1 MTVGHSIILLQWIRS
16 LQAISQ
22 TGLHY
27 AKDPFDIQRYRDVG
41 RIAAEILAQHS
52 ELTTEQILG
61 YHAAEFGYATP
72 KVDVRGIVFR
82 GDEILL
88 VREIMD
94 AGRWTVPGG
103 WADVNETPSQAVVR
117 EVREESGFDTRVVK
131 LLALY
136 DREAQ
141 GHQPPFPYHV
151 YKLFFLNEVT
161 GGEATP
167 NEEASEVAF
176 FAENELPELSVSRV
190 TAKQIHSFFALRA
203 QPDAPTALD

>member
-1 MTVGHSIILLQWIRS
+1 MTAADTIIWLQWIRS

-22 TGLHY
+22 TGLYY
-27 AKDPFDIQRYRDVG
+27 AKDPYDIQRYRDIG

-52 ELTTEQILG
+52 ELTTERILG

-82 GDEILL
+82 DDKILL
-88 VREIMD
+88 IREIMD

-151 YKLFFLNEVT
+151 YKLFFLNEVI

-176 FAENELPELSVSRV
+176 FAEDEIPELSVSRI
-190 TAKQIHSFFALRA
+190 TAKQIQRFFALRA
-203 QPDAPTALD
+203 QLDAPTEFD